1 MKKAIILL
9 SIFLFLVS
17 FVSAVDFTDDIVGYF
32 NMSSVTNNYDASG
45 RNNNGSLVSVDSCSG
60 FDYTE
65 CLMKSDGCKDKNF
78 RGKIKGKCGVECT
91 TDNDCGA
98 NEECSN
104 YKCEQKEGVITGNI
118 DA

>member
-60 FDYTE
+60 SLVGSGY
-65 CLMKSDGCKDKNF
+65 NF
-78 RGKIKGKCGVECT
+78 SSAGDAHAKTFI
-91 TDNDCGA
+91 NDS
-98 NEECSN
+98 EFSN
-104 YKCEQKEGVITGNI
+104 AALSVSYLVKFVPADISSI
-118 DA
+118 SAY